1 MDRLETLKLPIR
13 ASHSRT
19 TPVAAAVPPETMMKS
34 NRQSARSHAKKTRR
48 KYSSA
53 PNSVLNSQC
62 RTEEAYTC
70 HLSLLILLHTKS
82 YNTLHPIRQDDSQR
96 SIEFD
101 FASFPSASYRVF
113 FNDLLEALCCQETL
127 PSKLP
132 YLDALQQSLI
142 DALQLLHFH
151 NISFPVSTNDIEF
164 SRHVSE
170 QWRDIR
176 SLKLFLPFNKK
187 ACWASDKLPPSWKA
201 DQLACA
207 ESIFLVPKLLTRLA
221 VSPQPTLLDF
231 ASQQALTVYLRE
243 NPTFQHDKYCLGI
256 HPLTAELAHQIAYC
270 LVMRN
275 MAEKSRE
282 ILESFFGGPM
292 PLPELG
298 TPPDM
303 ICSTLSSLR
312 ARAVESEKH
321 HGSNTMPYQDLEAKL
336 LVDSP
341 AMVTRFVCCRAKVA
355 FVLRDP
361 GERQWWLAAMG
372 LYDAF
377 LSSQG
382 PSSRVGT
389 ASSGISQAS
398 QPAKSLFGEQ
408 VDVVVCSSSY
418 AVGPIPVPPSLD
430 VRLGKQG
437 KAKRL

>member
-1 MDRLETLKLPIR
+1 MDRLKTLKLPTR
-13 ASHSRT
+13 ASRSRT
-19 TPVAAAVPPETMMKS
+19 AAAAGTMMKDD
-34 NRQSARSHAKKTRR
+34 RQSRRSAHSQAKKTRR
-48 KYSSA
+48 KHDGA
-53 PNSVLNSQC
+53 RKKNVILC

-70 HLSLLILLHTKS
+70 HLTLLILLHAKS
-82 YNTLHPIRQDDSQR
+82 YNSLHPIRHHDSQR

-113 FNDLLEALCCQETL
+113 FNDLLEALCCQDTL

-132 YLDALQQSLI
+132 YLDALQQSLL
-142 DALQLLHFH
+142 DVLQLLHSH
-151 NISFPVSTNDIEF
+151 NISFPVSTSDIEF
-164 SRHVSE
+164 SRHINE
-170 QWRDIR
+170 KWRDIK

-207 ESIFLVPKLLTRLA
+207 ESIFFIPKLLTRLA
-221 VSPQPTLLDF
+221 ASPQPTLLDL

-256 HPLTAELAHQIAYC
+256 HPLMAELAHQIAYC

-282 ILESFFGGPM
+282 FLESFFGEPM
-292 PLPELG
+292 PLPEPG
-298 TPPDM
+298 TSPDT

-312 ARAVESEKH
+312 ARAVDSEEY
-321 HGSNTMPYQDLEAKL
+321 HGCARLDRDLEAKL

-341 AMVTRFVCCRAKVA
+341 AMLTRFVCCRAKVA
-355 FVLRDP
+355 SVLRDAD
-361 GERQWWLAAMG
+361 EKQWWLTAMD

-382 PSSRVGT
+382 PSSRLERVC
-389 ASSGISQAS
+389 AFDLNHYRD
-398 QPAKSLFGEQ
+398 AKT
-408 VDVVVCSSSY
+408 
-418 AVGPIPVPPSLD
+418 
-430 VRLGKQG
+430 
-437 KAKRL
+437 